1 MNFSIRF
8 KLALLGLLSIV
19 LVAVAAV
26 GTSLYFFREQ
36 VELLYRRDFSS
47 RIQAIEIE
55 YHDVDAI
62 SAATEEV
69 FELQEALLQRLQ
81 RRFAGQEG
89 ARPYIVNGAGEVI
102 LWPDDHGLSRETAD
116 LVLRHGRE
124 EGGEDY
130 FHTTL
135 PTNLGSFW
143 FIGRYYEPWD
153 WYTGYTVAERERFE
167 LFRRFLATL
176 AIVTLLV
183 SLGALVLYVLLLR
196 RLLFPLRTVETALD
210 RYGEGDLSLRVAV
223 KNKDEVGRISAGVN
237 TFADRLSR
245 MIGSIKN
252 SAELNSTIEER
263 LQGSTGEATG
273 LMDRI
278 SGETRDI
285 SRQVD
290 RLNEL
295 MNQSNGSVNRIG
307 REITNLSEKI
317 EEQFTAITESTASIE
332 QMSRSLGTVASITES
347 KRASAERLL
356 KTARNGGSRLGETT
370 SAVRTLVEKID
381 TISEFVTIIKTVA
394 SQTNLLAM
402 NAAIEAAHAGEA
414 GRGFAVV
421 AAEIR
426 KLAEE
431 AAHQSSSTTT
441 GIKEILDTVHRTAE
455 AGEETR
461 NAFEEI
467 ETEVQTVANSLEEIA
482 LSAAELSTGSD
493 EVMNAMQILRD
504 LSSDVKSGSAK
515 VAGEVHS
522 VTGAIGDLANLS
534 DEVRR
539 VTGDIA
545 DQAES
550 ASRAIT
556 DVTAV
561 TDNLRESTGEMRSL
575 IERFRTE

>member
-1 MNFSIRF
+1 MDFSIRF
-8 KLALLGLLSIV
+8 KLVLLGLLSIV
-19 LVAVAAV
+19 LVAGVAV

-55 YHDVDAI
+55 YHDVDAV
-62 SAATEEV
+62 SAATDEV
-69 FELQEALLQRLQ
+69 YELQEELLQRLQ

-89 ARPYIVNGAGEVI
+89 ARPYIVNGTGDVI
-102 LWPDDHGLSRETAD
+102 LWPDDHGLSREAAE
-116 LVLRHGRE
+116 LVLQHGRE
-124 EGGEDY
+124 RGEDY
-130 FHTTL
+130 FYTTL
-135 PTNLGSFW
+135 PTNLGSYW
-143 FIGRYYEPWD
+143 FIGRYYESWD
-153 WYTGYTVAERERFE
+153 WFTGYTVAERERFE
-167 LFRRFLATL
+167 LFRRFLGTL

-183 SLGALVLYVLLLR
+183 SLGALVLYFLVLR

-263 LQGSTGEATG
+263 LQGSAGEATG
-273 LMDRI
+273 LMERI

-295 MNQSNGSVNRIG
+295 MNQSNGSVDRIG
-307 REITNLSEKI
+307 REITSLSEKI

-332 QMSRSLGTVASITES
+332 EMSRSLGTVASITES
-347 KRASAERLL
+347 KRASADRLL
-356 KTARNGGSRLGETT
+356 QTAREGGSRLGETT
-370 SAVRTLVEKID
+370 SAVRTLVEKVD

-402 NAAIEAAHAGEA
+402 NAAIEAAHAGDA

-431 AAHQSSSTTT
+431 AAHQSSSTTG

-455 AGEETR
+455 TGEETR
-461 NAFEEI
+461 HAFEEI
-467 ETEVQTVANSLEEIA
+467 ESEVQTVANSLEEIA

-504 LSSDVKSGSAK
+504 LSSDVKSGSTK

-522 VTGAIGDLANLS
+522 VTGSIGDLASLS
-534 DEVRR
+534 EEVRR
-539 VTGDIA
+539 VTGEIA

-550 ASRAIT
+550 ASCAIT

-561 TDNLRESTGEMRSL
+561 TESLRESTREMRAL